1 MIGGAGMSEPNVFE
15 SALVYL
21 GATVLAVPLAKRL
34 GFGSVLGYLAAGI
47 AIGPWG
53 LRLVQSPERILHFAD
68 FGVVLLMFLI
78 GLELD
83 PRRLRALRRPIL
95 GAGGFQLTVTAV
107 LAGAVALA
115 VGVGLRDAVV
125 IGIGMAMSSTAI
137 ALQTMAERHLLGT
150 PAGHTGFSILLF
162 QDLAVIPVLALL
174 PLLGGSGGVQGANPV
189 WVDVA
194 EGIGA
199 ILAVVVVG
207 RLLTRPL
214 FRFIADAG
222 LREVFT
228 AFSLLIVVGIALL
241 MQAVG
246 LSMALGAFLAGVL
259 LAESEYRRAVET
271 DIEPFKGLLM
281 GLFFIAVGMS
291 MDFSLLQTETAKIL
305 TAVLVLLVIKIGV
318 LGAMAPTAGIPG
330 RQRALFAFLLSQGG
344 EFAFVLFAAA
354 GAAGVLAP
362 ELAPMLT
369 LVVALSML
377 ATPLLLLVNERLIEP
392 RFADRSPVRPADAID
407 EQSPVIIVGFGR
419 VGQIVGRLLHAN
431 RIPTTILDR
440 DPSLIETIRKF
451 GFKVFYG
458 DGARLDLLRAAG
470 AESARLIVVAVDDH
484 SQTAEIVDLVHQ
496 HFPNLT
502 VLARA
507 WDLVHAFDLRDHGV
521 ERPERESFEGALR
534 MGETALRTLGFGAYQ
549 AKQAAHRFRAC
560 DEQTN
565 DRIYAVHRQDLS
577 KRISIAQEA
586 RRDLEALIQS
596 DEKVLL
602 ESGDREW

>member
-1 MIGGAGMSEPNVFE
+1 MSEPNVFE

>member
-1 MIGGAGMSEPNVFE
+1 LSEPGVFE

-34 GFGSVLGYLAAGI
+34 GLGSILGYLAAGI

-107 LAGAVALA
+107 LAGAVALVA
-115 VGVGLRDAVV
+115 GVGLRDAVV
-125 IGIGMAMSSTAI
+125 IGVGLAMSSTAI
-137 ALQTMAERHLLGT
+137 ALQSMTERHLLGT

-174 PLLGGSGGVQGANPV
+174 PLLGGSGGAQGANPV
-189 WVDVA
+189 WIDVA

-228 AFSLLIVVGIALL
+228 AFSLFIVVGIALL
-241 MQAVG
+241 MQAAG

-281 GLFFIAVGMS
+281 GLFFIAIGMS

-354 GAAGVLAP
+354 GAAGVLVP
-362 ELAPMLT
+362 ELAAMLT

-377 ATPLLLLVNERLIEP
+377 ATPLLLLVNELLIEP

-470 AESARLIVVAVDDH
+470 AERARLIVVAVDDH
-484 SQTAEIVDLVHQ
+484 AQTAEIVDLVHQ

-549 AKQAAHRFRAC
+549 AKQAAHRFRAY

-577 KRISIAQEA
+577 KRISISQES

>member
-1 MIGGAGMSEPNVFE
+1 MSEPGVFE

-34 GFGSVLGYLAAGI
+34 GLGSILGYLAAGI

-107 LAGAVALA
+107 LAGAVALVA
-115 VGVGLRDAVV
+115 GVGLRDAVV
-125 IGIGMAMSSTAI
+125 IGVGLAMSSTAI
-137 ALQTMAERHLLGT
+137 ALQSMTERHLLGT

-174 PLLGGSGGVQGANPV
+174 PLLGGSGGAQGANPV
-189 WVDVA
+189 WIDVA

-228 AFSLLIVVGIALL
+228 AFSLFIVVGIALL
-241 MQAVG
+241 MQAAG

-281 GLFFIAVGMS
+281 GLFFIAIGMS

-354 GAAGVLAP
+354 GAAGVLVP
-362 ELAPMLT
+362 ELAAMLT

-377 ATPLLLLVNERLIEP
+377 ATPLLLLVNELLIEP

-470 AESARLIVVAVDDH
+470 AERARLIVVAVDDH
-484 SQTAEIVDLVHQ
+484 AQTAEIVDLVHQ

-549 AKQAAHRFRAC
+549 AKQAAHRFRAY

-577 KRISIAQEA
+577 KRISISQES

>member
-1 MIGGAGMSEPNVFE
+1 VFE

-34 GFGSVLGYLAAGI
+34 GLGSILGYLAAGI

-107 LAGAVALA
+107 LAGAVALVA
-115 VGVGLRDAVV
+115 GVGLRDAVV
-125 IGIGMAMSSTAI
+125 IGVGLAMSSTAI
-137 ALQTMAERHLLGT
+137 ALQSMTERHLLGT

-174 PLLGGSGGVQGANPV
+174 PLLGGSGGAQGANPV
-189 WVDVA
+189 WIDVA

-228 AFSLLIVVGIALL
+228 AFSLFIVVGIALL
-241 MQAVG
+241 MQAAG

-281 GLFFIAVGMS
+281 GLFFIAIGMS

-354 GAAGVLAP
+354 GAAGVLVP
-362 ELAPMLT
+362 ELAAMLT

-377 ATPLLLLVNERLIEP
+377 ATPLLLLVNELLIEP

-470 AESARLIVVAVDDH
+470 AERARLIVVAVDDH
-484 SQTAEIVDLVHQ
+484 AQTAEIVDLVHQ

-549 AKQAAHRFRAC
+549 AKQAAHRFRAY

-577 KRISIAQEA
+577 KRISISQES

>member
-1 MIGGAGMSEPNVFE
+1 MSEPNVFE

-95 GAGGFQLTVTAV
+95 GAGGFQLIVTAV

-115 VGVGLRDAVV
+115 AGVGLRDAVV
-125 IGIGMAMSSTAI
+125 IGIGLAMSSTAI
-137 ALQTMAERHLLGT
+137 ALQTMTERHLLGT

-174 PLLGGSGGVQGANPV
+174 PLLGGSGGAQGANPV

-241 MQAVG
+241 MQAAG

-281 GLFFIAVGMS
+281 GLFFIAIGMS

-330 RQRALFAFLLSQGG
+330 RQRPLFAFLLSQGG

-354 GAAGVLAP
+354 GTAGVLAP

-377 ATPLLLLVNERLIEP
+377 ATPLLLLVNELLIEP

-431 RIPTTILDR
+431 RIPTTVLDR
-440 DPSLIETIRKF
+440 DPNFIETIRKF

-470 AESARLIVVAVDDH
+470 AERARLIVVAVDDH
-484 SQTAEIVDLVHQ
+484 AQTAEIVDLVHQ

-549 AKQAAHRFRAC
+549 AKQAAHRFRAY

-577 KRISIAQEA
+577 KRISIAQES